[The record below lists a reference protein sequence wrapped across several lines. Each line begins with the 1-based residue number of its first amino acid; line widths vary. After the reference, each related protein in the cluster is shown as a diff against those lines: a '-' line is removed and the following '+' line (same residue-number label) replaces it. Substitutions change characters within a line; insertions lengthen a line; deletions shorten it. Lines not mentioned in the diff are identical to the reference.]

1 MTREKGGIKGGV
13 RGVCAAILSD
23 WSGSH
28 QPVVGDMKGSSPE
41 VGAKLVQP
49 VQIQPA
55 PPAYN
60 AKVETPNPIA
70 ETPTDPT
77 AFDSARLHFPTKV
90 NLAVALGTVDR
101 ADVRAFTALNG
112 LRLRFAHDVG
122 TKLTDQHE
130 LNLYNALS
138 RRQRGFV
145 DKLRKPQMTLLV
157 RLRSDIAGLIR
168 TLS

>member
-1 MTREKGGIKGGV
+1 MPRKKKPAKKNLKRMLKAHPDVATLMSHLSAEDPLALVIRGHLYVENALIKKIED
-13 RGVCAAILSD
+13 AL
-23 WSGSH
+23 
-28 QPVVGDMKGSSPE
+28 
-41 VGAKLVQP
+41 
-49 VQIQPA
+49 
-55 PPAYN
+55 
-60 AKVETPNPIA
+60 
-70 ETPTDPT
+70 TDPT
-77 AFDSARLHFPTKV
+77 AFDSARLHFPSKV
-90 NLAVALGTVDR
+90 SLAVALGTVDR
-101 ADVRAFTALNG
+101 ADVVALTALNG
-112 LRLRFAHDVG
+112 LRVQFAHNVD